1 MLRKFKLS
9 KTNSI
14 SIIETNWSEQSDNIL
29 KIREKVFIQEQA
41 VPRHIE
47 VDGKDSECI
56 HFLIFI
62 ESVPIGTARIKMDGK
77 IERVSILK
85 NHRKKG
91 LGYQLMKFI
100 INNAKEKGFR
110 ANDMALHLGKIIEGG
125 GGGTPDFAQAG
136 GKRTDLLP
144 SVIDTSIEYIKAQL

>member
-1 MLRKFKLS
+1 MS

-14 SIIETNWSEQSDNIL
+14 SIIETNWSEHSDDITR
-29 KIREKVFIQEQA
+29 IRDRVFIQEQA

-56 HFLIFI
+56 HFLIFN
-62 ESVPIGTARIKMDGK
+62 ESVPIGTARIKKDGK

-85 NHRKKG
+85 NHRRKG

-100 INNAKEKGFR
+100 INNAQEKGLER
-110 ANDMALHLGKIIEGG
+110 IYLHSQM
-125 GGGTPDFAQAG
+125 D
-136 GKRTDLLP
+136 
-144 SVIDTSIEYIKAQL
+144 SIEFYKSLKFIQKGEAFKEAGIDHVLMVLEDE

>member
-1 MLRKFKLS
+1 MS

-14 SIIETNWSEQSDNIL
+14 SIIETNWSEHSDDITR
-29 KIREKVFIQEQA
+29 IRDRVFIQEQA

-56 HFLIFI
+56 HFLIFNQ
-62 ESVPIGTARIKMDGK
+62 SVPIGTARIKKDGK

-85 NHRKKG
+85 NHRRKG

-100 INNAKEKGFR
+100 INNAQEKGLER
-110 ANDMALHLGKIIEGG
+110 IYLHSQM
-125 GGGTPDFAQAG
+125 D
-136 GKRTDLLP
+136 
-144 SVIDTSIEYIKAQL
+144 SIEFYKSLKFIQKGEAFKEAGIDHVLMVLEDE

>member
-1 MLRKFKLS
+1 LS

-14 SIIETNWSEQSDNIL
+14 SIIETNWSEHSDDITR
-29 KIREKVFIQEQA
+29 IRDRVFIQEQA

-56 HFLIFI
+56 HFLIFN
-62 ESVPIGTARIKMDGK
+62 ESVPIGTARIKKDGK

-85 NHRKKG
+85 NHRRKG

-100 INNAKEKGFR
+100 INNAQEKGLER
-110 ANDMALHLGKIIEGG
+110 IYLHSQM
-125 GGGTPDFAQAG
+125 D
-136 GKRTDLLP
+136 
-144 SVIDTSIEYIKAQL
+144 SIEFYKSLKFIQKGEAFKEAGIDHVLMVLEDE

>member
-1 MLRKFKLS
+1 MLRKSKLS

-14 SIIETNWSEQSDNIL
+14 SIIETDWSEQSDNIL
-29 KIREKVFIQEQA
+29 RIREKVFIQEQA

-62 ESVPIGTARIKMDGK
+62 ESIPIGTARIKMDGK

-85 NHRKKG
+85 SHRKKG

-100 INNAKEKGFR
+100 INNAKEK
-110 ANDMALHLGKIIEGG
+110 
-125 GGGTPDFAQAG
+125 
-136 GKRTDLLP
+136 
-144 SVIDTSIEYIKAQL
+144 

>member
-14 SIIETNWSEQSDNIL
+14 SIIETNWSEHSDDITR
-29 KIREKVFIQEQA
+29 IRDRVFIQEQA

-56 HFLIFI
+56 HFLIFN
-62 ESVPIGTARIKMDGK
+62 ESVPIGTARIKKDGK

-85 NHRKKG
+85 NHRRKG

-100 INNAKEKGFR
+100 INNAQEKGLER
-110 ANDMALHLGKIIEGG
+110 IYLHSQM
-125 GGGTPDFAQAG
+125 D
-136 GKRTDLLP
+136 
-144 SVIDTSIEYIKAQL
+144 SIEFYKSLKFIQKGEAFKEAGIDHVLMVLEDE

>member
-1 MLRKFKLS
+1 MS

-14 SIIETNWSEQSDNIL
+14 SIIETNWSEHSDDITR
-29 KIREKVFIQEQA
+29 IRDRVFIQEQA

-56 HFLIFI
+56 HFLIFN
-62 ESVPIGTARIKMDGK
+62 ESVPIGTARIKKDGK

-85 NHRKKG
+85 NHRRKG

-100 INNAKEKGFR
+100 INNAKEKGLER
-110 ANDMALHLGKIIEGG
+110 IYLHSQM
-125 GGGTPDFAQAG
+125 D
-136 GKRTDLLP
+136 
-144 SVIDTSIEYIKAQL
+144 SIEFYKSLKFIQKGEAFKEAGIDHVLMVLEDE

>member
-1 MLRKFKLS
+1 MS

-14 SIIETNWSEQSDNIL
+14 SIIETNWSEHSDDITR
-29 KIREKVFIQEQA
+29 IRDRVFIQEQA

-56 HFLIFI
+56 HFLIFN

-85 NHRKKG
+85 NHRRKG

-100 INNAKEKGFR
+100 INNAQEKGLER
-110 ANDMALHLGKIIEGG
+110 IYLHSQM
-125 GGGTPDFAQAG
+125 D
-136 GKRTDLLP
+136 
-144 SVIDTSIEYIKAQL
+144 SIEFYKSLKFIQKGEAFKEAGIDHVLMVLEDE

>member
-1 MLRKFKLS
+1 MS

-29 KIREKVFIQEQA
+29 RIRDKVFIQEQA
-41 VPRHIE
+41 VPKHIE

-62 ESVPIGTARIKMDGK
+62 ESIPIGTARIKMDGK

-100 INNAKEKGFR
+100 INNAKEKG
-110 ANDMALHLGKIIEGG
+110 LE
-125 GGGTPDFAQAG
+125 
-136 GKRTDLLP
+136 
-144 SVIDTSIEYIKAQL
+144 

>member
-1 MLRKFKLS
+1 MS

-29 KIREKVFIQEQA
+29 RIREKVFIQEQA

-62 ESVPIGTARIKMDGK
+62 ESIPIGTARIKMDGK

-100 INNAKEKGFR
+100 INNAKEKGLER
-110 ANDMALHLGKIIEGG
+110 IYLHSQM
-125 GGGTPDFAQAG
+125 D
-136 GKRTDLLP
+136 
-144 SVIDTSIEYIKAQL
+144 SIDICFLERLSFFYKFKAFVKLDRVHLAVQIDSF

>member
-1 MLRKFKLS
+1 MS

-14 SIIETNWSEQSDNIL
+14 SIIETSWSEQSDNIL
-29 KIREKVFIQEQA
+29 RIREKVFIQEQA
-41 VPRHIE
+41 VPRYIE

-62 ESVPIGTARIKMDGK
+62 ESIPIGTARIKMDGK

-85 NHRKKG
+85 NHRRKG

-100 INNAKEKGFR
+100 IN
-110 ANDMALHLGKIIEGG
+110 
-125 GGGTPDFAQAG
+125 
-136 GKRTDLLP
+136 
-144 SVIDTSIEYIKAQL
+144 

>member
-1 MLRKFKLS
+1 MLRKSKLS

-29 KIREKVFIQEQA
+29 RIREKVFIQEQA

-62 ESVPIGTARIKMDGK
+62 ESIPIGTARIKMDGK

-100 INNAKEKGFR
+100 INNAKEKGLER
-110 ANDMALHLGKIIEGG
+110 IYLHSQM
-125 GGGTPDFAQAG
+125 D
-136 GKRTDLLP
+136 
-144 SVIDTSIEYIKAQL
+144 SIEFYKNLKFIKKGETFQEANIDHVLMVLENE